1 MLVQTR
7 AALIGQLLSLVYGSS
22 TARLSVVEA
31 LMAALN
37 ANSLSLDRRRTD
49 RALNKD
55 IADALAGDPLNGRLL
70 SWRDVG

>member
-7 AALIGQLLSLVYGSS
+7 AALLGQLLSLVYGSS

-37 ANSLSLDRRRTD
+37 ANSLALERRRTD
-49 RALNKD
+49 RGLNKD
-55 IADALAGDPLNGRLL
+55 IANVIAGNANDRAAP
-70 SWRDVG
+70 VTA